1 MYSRFELYS
10 RKFPNVLHMLYDLDD
25 KDYEDIKGQLE
36 YNGKDALKKTQESM
50 SNNEDKED
58 RIEQIKYKHDYSI
71 IEGLKLI
78 IEDKSFLDFPDEN
91 FERLRNSTRP
101 EKEEK
106 EV

>member
-1 MYSRFELYS
+1 
-10 RKFPNVLHMLYDLDD
+10 MLYDLSD

-36 YNGKDALKKTQESM
+36 YNGKDALKETQESM

-58 RIEQIKYKHDYSI
+58 SIEQIKHKHEHSI

-78 IEDKSFLDFPDEN
+78 IEDKSFLDFPDKNYEA
-91 FERLRNSTRP
+91 LKDSTKS